1 MAENKKVSSVSF
13 FNSRLTS
20 VISISLVLFLLGLI
34 LLIGMLGN
42 KLSVYVKENLS
53 FSIVLKDNQKETEI
67 KKMQKS
73 LDALPFIKST
83 EYISKEQAA
92 KELEEELGEN
102 PETFLGFNPL
112 QASIEVKLHSEYANP
127 DSLQVIEKKIRN
139 YTSVS
144 ELLYRKDMME
154 MVHNNMKRLGL
165 ILLTLAA
172 VLMIISFVLI
182 SNTIRL
188 LIYSK
193 RFLIHTMKLVGA
205 TSGFIRRPFVKYNIV
220 SGIFASI
227 LAILMLTGALY
238 YLQNELKGFI
248 QILDM
253 QTLLLVYVAV
263 FALGIVLSVIA
274 TIFAVNNLSVPCC
287 QHELNR
293 QLKCPALAPV
303 LKYGIIKE
311 RMAALMTDAIRA
323 NLLEEQG
330 YDTQLLEFIDM
341 ENTPKNLLIRAVK
354 KGHMRGRAKT
364 AQIAELETFL
374 NVSPTLEKLL
384 NMK

>member
-1 MAENKKVSSVSF
+1 MAENKKVSSISF

-165 ILLTLAA
+165 ILLTLAV

-205 TSGFIRRPFVKYNIV
+205 TSGFIRRPFVKYNMV

-274 TIFAVNNLSVPCC
+274 TIFAVN
-287 QHELNR
+287 
-293 QLKCPALAPV
+293 
-303 LKYGIIKE
+303 KYL
-311 RMAALMTDAIRA
+311 RMGGD
-323 NLLEEQG
+323 
-330 YDTQLLEFIDM
+330 
-341 ENTPKNLLIRAVK
+341 
-354 KGHMRGRAKT
+354 
-364 AQIAELETFL
+364 
-374 NVSPTLEKLL
+374 KLYYI
-384 NMK
+384 

>member
-205 TSGFIRRPFVKYNIV
+205 TSGFIRRSFVKYNIV

-238 YLQNELKGFI
+238 YLQNELKVCI
-248 QILDM
+248 QILDI

-274 TIFAVNNLSVPCC
+274 TIFAVN
-287 QHELNR
+287 
-293 QLKCPALAPV
+293 
-303 LKYGIIKE
+303 KYL
-311 RMAALMTDAIRA
+311 RMGVD
-323 NLLEEQG
+323 
-330 YDTQLLEFIDM
+330 
-341 ENTPKNLLIRAVK
+341 
-354 KGHMRGRAKT
+354 
-364 AQIAELETFL
+364 
-374 NVSPTLEKLL
+374 KLYYI
-384 NMK
+384 

>member
-1 MAENKKVSSVSF
+1 MAENNKVNSVSF

-20 VISISLVLFLLGLI
+20 IISIALVLFLLGLI
-34 LLIGMLGN
+34 FLMGLLGN
-42 KLSVYVKENLS
+42 QLSVYVKENIS
-53 FSIVLKDNQKETEI
+53 FSIVLKDNQKEADI

-127 DSLQVIEKKIRN
+127 DSLQHIEKKIKT

-144 ELLYRKDMME
+144 DLLYRKDMMQ
-154 MVHNNMKRLGL
+154 MVNDNMKRLSI
-165 ILLTLAA
+165 ILLTLA
-172 VLMIISFVLI
+172 VMLMAISFVLI

-205 TSGFIRRPFVKYNIV
+205 TSGFIRRPFVRYKVV

-227 LAILMLTGALY
+227 LAILMLTGSLY
-238 YLQNELKGFI
+238 YLQHELDGFI
-248 QILDM
+248 QLLDVKA
-253 QTLLLVYVAV
+253 LLVVYAAV
-263 FALGIVLSVIA
+263 FLLGILLSVTA
-274 TIFAVNNLSVPCC
+274 TVFAVN
-287 QHELNR
+287 
-293 QLKCPALAPV
+293 
-303 LKYGIIKE
+303 KYL
-311 RMAALMTDAIRA
+311 RMGVD
-323 NLLEEQG
+323 
-330 YDTQLLEFIDM
+330 
-341 ENTPKNLLIRAVK
+341 
-354 KGHMRGRAKT
+354 
-364 AQIAELETFL
+364 
-374 NVSPTLEKLL
+374 KLYYI
-384 NMK
+384 